1 MTFTANE
8 TSVGPDEAHV
18 IPNEVR
24 NLLERADGRHREM
37 ESRSL
42 VATLLGMTRI
52 TRLLG
57 LTLGPL
63 VLAAACTTG
72 PHYKPETVISPNQ
85 RIGVSQLPDSS
96 RQFFDSLA
104 VERARDTVRVVPLTT
119 SRTTLAD
126 ASVTSAAWLDI
137 IHDSTLVHL
146 VQTALVQ
153 NRDLQIAV
161 ARINE
166 YRADVGVARAPLLPS
181 VTLNGSESTNQVAL
195 GAFPPTSYRAARFTG
210 DLSWELDFWGRVRH
224 GVEAANAD
232 LGAQEAARRATALSL
247 VSDVASGYLQLLELD
262 QERAIA
268 ERTLSSRKATL
279 EIARQRFAQGLTSEL
294 DVRQFEAQV
303 AAPAVTLAQAQRA
316 QSQTEHNLDVL
327 LGEGPAAIPRG
338 RSLTDA
344 VSSLIVPDSLSAALL
359 ARRPDVVQAERNYA
373 AAVARIGVANAARFP
388 TFNITGSLG
397 SQAGT
402 PTDVFGSQT
411 RVYQALIG
419 FSFPLFDNGRLAS
432 ASAAARARAEQA
444 RASYE
449 GVTLNALRE
458 ANDALTGVR
467 TARDEAVA
475 QATQANALRQAL
487 ELATVRYQAGLSSY
501 LDLLD
506 AERSLF
512 GAELAVSQA
521 QLGELRAAVQLYKA
535 LGGDWPS

>member
-1 MTFTANE
+1 MTVHTTVSPNE
-8 TSVGPDEAHV
+8 VPVTPKEAPV

-24 NLLERADGRHREM
+24 NLLERAGGRHRGGER
-37 ESRSL
+37 RSL
-42 VATLLGMTRI
+42 VATLLGMTGI
-52 TRLLG
+52 
-57 LTLGPL
+57 
-63 VLAAACTTG
+63 LAAACTTG
-72 PHYKPETVISPNQ
+72 PRYEPETVIAPTQ

-104 VERARDTVRVVPLTT
+104 TERARDTVRVVPLTA
-119 SRTTLAD
+119 SRITLTD

-137 IHDSTLVHL
+137 IHDSTLVRL
-146 VQTALVQ
+146 EQTALRQ
-153 NRDLQIAV
+153 NRDIQIAV

-166 YRADVGVARAPLLPS
+166 YRADVGVARGPLLPS

-224 GVEAANAD
+224 GVDAANAD
-232 LGAQEAARRATALSL
+232 LGAQDAARRATALSL
-247 VSDVASGYLQLLELD
+247 VADVASGYLQLLELD

-268 ERTLSSRKATL
+268 ERTLTSRKATL
-279 EIARQRFAQGLTSEL
+279 EIARERFAQGLTSEL

-303 AAPAVTLAQAQRA
+303 AAPAVTLAQTQRA

-327 LGEGPAAIPRG
+327 LGEGPGSIPRG

-344 VSSLIVPDSLSAALL
+344 VSALVVPDSLSAALL
-359 ARRPDVVQAERNYA
+359 TRRPDVVQAERAYA

-397 SQAGT
+397 SQAGK

-458 ANDALTGVR
+458 ADDALTGVR

-487 ELATVRYQAGLSSY
+487 DLATVRYQAGLSSY
-501 LDLLD
+501 LDMLD

-535 LGGDWPS
+535 LGGAWPS